1 MSARRPLG
9 ILLTAAPVLMVPAVS
24 VFQALLEEAPEALSA
39 AALPVALLVPLL
51 ISGVGLLLVRAE
63 RRPPLRRSLALS
75 AVCLV
80 IALLGVVAVVIPAL
94 VSGGVSED
102 SFLMALIPL
111 GMWAAFLGGLGA
123 ALGALMM
130 AVTALP
136 GGMPDRTAHG

>member
-39 AALPVALLVPLL
+39 AALPLALLVPLL

>member
-1 MSARRPLG
+1 MSARLPLG

-24 VFQALLEEAPEALSA
+24 VFQALLEDAPEALSA
-39 AALPVALLVPLL
+39 AALPLALLVPLL
-51 ISGVGLLLVRAE
+51 LSVGGVLMVRTE
-63 RRPPLRRSLALS
+63 RRPMLHRSLAFTAACL
-75 AVCLV
+75 AV
-80 IALLGVVAVVIPAL
+80 ALLGVFAIAIPGF
-94 VSGGVSED
+94 VPGGVSEG

-136 GGMPDRTAHG
+136 GGMADRTARG